1 MPSTMQ
7 QSMVSARAII
17 MWPPERLTIVLNS
30 LEARPVTVMQP
41 EIMPATPQATA
52 TVMEPLAPPSR
63 ASMILP
69 KVRKSSR
76 LLLLLAISTTLLT
89 RPTATA
95 ATIAMAAEK
104 AMVYMLVETM
114 TTNSTRGARR

>member
-1 MPSTMQ
+1 
-7 QSMVSARAII
+7 
-17 MWPPERLTIVLNS
+17 
-30 LEARPVTVMQP
+30 
-41 EIMPATPQATA
+41 
-52 TVMEPLAPPSR
+52 
-63 ASMILP
+63 MILP

>member
-1 MPSTMQ
+1 
-7 QSMVSARAII
+7 
-17 MWPPERLTIVLNS
+17 
-30 LEARPVTVMQP
+30 
-41 EIMPATPQATA
+41 
-52 TVMEPLAPPSR
+52 MEPLAPPSR

-104 AMVYMLVETM
+104 AMVYILVETM